1 MNYKSLF
8 ITIFLF
14 GFTNI
19 CLSDNYFNSD
29 TITRQKVFSFSDTLV
44 SAEQDTIIND
54 TLISSMLD
62 SLVSHNYFDK
72 ISFNSDTAYKNK
84 YNFSEGEIP
93 KYSDSVYYERIYD
106 LDVNTP
112 IKLEYNFYV
121 KNFINLYA
129 VRKRKLTSKV
139 LGLSK
144 LYFPMIEA
152 QLDRFDMP
160 LELKYLAIVES
171 ALNPNARSRA
181 GATGMW
187 QFMYATGK
195 EYGLKVSSFVDD
207 RRDPY
212 ESTVAACRHLKDLY
226 NIYHDWLLAMAAY
239 NSGGG
244 NVNKAIRRSGGKRN
258 FWAIR
263 RYLPRETRSYV
274 AAFIA
279 VNYVMNY
286 YEEHNIRPTIP
297 SYIDYTID
305 TVTITD
311 VLSFKQIS
319 EKINVPVSELKFFNP
334 SFKKGIIPAIK
345 NKKYILR
352 LPSQYINAYVD
363 VEKDIYNYETK
374 KGLNREK
381 VLAEIKKFNDRQI
394 HRVRRGENLG
404 IIARRYHCSVRNL
417 KSWNNLRS
425 NLIRPGQKI
434 VIYPRNY
441 SYHSKKSR
449 SKSTYKDSKYLYYIV
464 RKGDTLWDIA
474 NKYKGV
480 TITKIKRL
488 NNIRNAKSLKP
499 GQKIKIAVIAG

>member
-1 MNYKSLF
+1 MNYKPLF
-8 ITIFLF
+8 ILVFLL

-19 CLSDNYFNSD
+19 CLSDNYFNPD
-29 TITRQKVFSFSDTLV
+29 TLSQKKVFSFSDTLV
-44 SAEQDTIIND
+44 TPDQDTIIND

-62 SLVSHNYFDK
+62 NLSSHNYFDK
-72 ISFNSDTAYKNK
+72 ISFDSDTTYKNK
-84 YNFSEGEIP
+84 YNFSVGETP
-93 KYSDSVYYERIYD
+93 KYSDSVYYERIYE
-106 LDVNTP
+106 LNVNTP
-112 IKLEYNFYV
+112 IKLEYNYYV

-144 LYFPMIEA
+144 LYFPMIEQ
-152 QLDRFDMP
+152 QLDKYDMP

-171 ALNPNARSRA
+171 ALNPSAKSWV
-181 GATGMW
+181 GATGLW

-195 EYGLKVSSFVDD
+195 GYGLHVSSFVDD

-212 ESTVAACRHLKDLY
+212 EATDAACRHLKDLHNTY
-226 NIYHDWLLAMAAY
+226 NDWLLAMAAY
-239 NSGGG
+239 NSGAG
-244 NVNKAIRRSGGKRN
+244 NVNKAIRRSGGKCD
-258 FWAIR
+258 FWKIR

-286 YEEHNIRPTIP
+286 YEEHNIKPAKT
-297 SYIDYTID
+297 SYVDYIID

-311 VLSFKQIS
+311 ALSFKQIS
-319 EKINVPVSELKFFNP
+319 EKINIPISELKFFNP
-334 SFKKGIIPAIK
+334 SFKKGIIPAINK
-345 NKKYILR
+345 KKYILR

-363 VEKDIYNYETK
+363 VEKDIYLYETQ
-374 KGLNREK
+374 KGLNRKK
-381 VLAEIKKFNDRQI
+381 VLAEIKNYNDRQI
-394 HRVRRGENLG
+394 HRVRSGENLG
-404 IIARRYHCSVRNL
+404 IIARRYHCSVRNI
-417 KSWNNLRS
+417 KAWNNLRS

-441 SYHSKKSR
+441 SYNSKKSK
-449 SKSTYKDSKYLYYIV
+449 SKSTYKDSKYLYHIV

-480 TITKIKRL
+480 TISKIKRL
-488 NNIRNAKSLKP
+488 NNIRNVNSLKP
-499 GQKIKIAVIAG
+499 GQKIKISLVAG